1 MIGMTRNLLDN
12 LVFKN
17 LYMNAKLTHLRPDA
31 ISSIVEKL
39 RLFSESPETSLELF
53 RVLLIFLYTIKELAT
68 GQLRRIRENLQAAA
82 PEILQVLVS
91 IYSDKVALW
100 QGFLEDGIGDE
111 GRFRDAAERSLLALR
126 ILRRLIIA
134 AYDHPNRDAVVQQF
148 WNQISLQLDG
158 LLSFI
163 LQGSIST
170 SFNTK
175 GLIEKHLVQIAKFH
189 LEMVKAHPAGFALL
203 SNSVDLARAYW
214 RLVFRFS
221 KTFGSQTPTPTA
233 KIGNDGDA
241 DEEEPAILEAL
252 SLKGLLLLRGC
263 LKMVFSPAQTF
274 KYQRPEDKDEKKRA
288 MELIRNT
295 LLTESFVR
303 EMMETIVTQF
313 FVFRSRDLRD
323 WAEEPEEWE
332 RREEGEGDVWEFSI
346 RSCSE
351 KLFLDLVINFNNLL
365 VEPLLSVFA
374 NVAGKWWPIFLVRS
388 GLKSIAVANTNVLLK
403 DSVYAAIG
411 IAAPVLE
418 GKLDF
423 SKFLESTL
431 VPEVQIQQAGYNIL
445 RRRIAIVLGQWLP
458 VKEGLNRPL
467 VYQIFQ
473 HLLDKGDP
481 LNDQVVRVTAG
492 RQLKNVIDPF
502 EFLAE
507 PFMPY
512 TPVILGRL
520 MQLVEEV
527 ELSETKMALLNT
539 INIIVGKM
547 EHHVWLRSIVLIMS
561 G

>member
-1 MIGMTRNLLDN
+1 MIGMIRNLLDN
-12 LVFKN
+12 LMFKN
-17 LYMNAKLTHLRPDA
+17 FESHAKLTYLRPDA
-31 ISSIVEKL
+31 ISTIVEKL
-39 RLFSESPETSLELF
+39 RLFSEPPENSLGLF

-91 IYSDKVALW
+91 IYSNKVARW
-100 QGFLEDGIGDE
+100 QGFLADGVGDE
-111 GRFRDAAERSLLALR
+111 RFRDAAERSLLALR

-134 AYDHPNRDAVVQQF
+134 TYNHPNRDAVVQQF
-148 WNQISLQLDG
+148 WSQISLQLDG

-163 LQGSIST
+163 LRGSLSA
-170 SFNTK
+170 SLNGR

-189 LEMVKAHPAGFALL
+189 LEMVKTHPAGFALL

-221 KTFGSQTPTPTA
+221 QTFGSQTPTPTA
-233 KIGNDGDA
+233 KIRNDGDA

-274 KYQRPEDKDEKKRA
+274 KYQHPEDKDEKKRA

-295 LLTESFVR
+295 LLTENFVR

-365 VEPLLSVFA
+365 VEPLLRVFA
-374 NVAGKWWPIFLVRS
+374 NVAGKSWPIIFARS
-388 GLKSIAVANTNVLLK
+388 GLRCVVVANTNVLLK

-418 GKLDF
+418 EKLDF
-423 SKFLESTL
+423 STFLESTL

-473 HLLDKGDP
+473 HLLDKGDA

-539 INIIVGKM
+539 ISIIVGKM
-547 EHHVWLRSIVLIMS
+547 EHHVWARFITPTTP